1 MSTTQQLLE
10 TLPFS
15 RSEAT
20 PGLYEAISE
29 AFDNFKVSA
38 EFSQWRKDEPNSNAR
53 AFQLRSYK
61 IEKHTEHVMTQ
72 ALAYIQHFTHTFD
85 NFDPFEVFKH
95 DPRTRIEFIK
105 QTQALTLCLD
115 IMNEYGDNPRA
126 QALLFDNVCAILG
139 FKAYD
144 FDGSRI

>member
-1 MSTTQQLLE
+1 MSNFELLE
-10 TLPFS
+10 TLPFK
-15 RSEAT
+15 RSNSNPE
-20 PGLYEAISE
+20 LYISE
-29 AFDNFKVSA
+29 TFDNFKVSA
-38 EFSQWRKDEPNSNAR
+38 EFSQWRTTEP
-53 AFQLRSYK
+53 RSYK

-72 ALAYIQHFTHTFD
+72 ALAYIQRFTDTFQD
-85 NFDPFEVFKH
+85 FDPFEVFKH

-144 FDGSRI
+144 FNGERI

>member
-1 MSTTQQLLE
+1 MSTTQLLE

-15 RSEAT
+15 RSEVT
-20 PGLYEAISE
+20 PGLYEANSE
-29 AFDNFKVSA
+29 GFDNFKVSA
-38 EFSQWRKDEPNSNAR
+38 EFSQWRTTEPN
-53 AFQLRSYK
+53 SYK
-61 IEKHTEHVMTQ
+61 IEKHTDHVITQ
-72 ALAYIQHFTHTFD
+72 ALEYISRFTHTFD

-95 DPRTRIEFIK
+95 DPRIRIEFIK

-115 IMNEYGDNPRA
+115 IVNEYGDNPRA